1 MKNKKSKPKI
11 IFIGTPEYGAIVLDK
26 LIKGGY
32 PPILVITASDKPAG
46 RKQIITSPPV
56 KFIAQKYKIPTL
68 QPEKIEKEGARRRRE
83 GGGSGAVKSEIENLK
98 PDLAIVAAYSQ
109 IIPKDILAIPK
120 FGFLNVHPSLLP
132 RWRGPSPIQFTIL
145 NGDEKTGVTIIKIT
159 EKVDAGPIIAQK
171 EIVLEGKET
180 YIELHNNLG
189 ELGGNLL
196 IKTIPKF
203 IRGEIKPES
212 QEEAGANYSK
222 IIKKEDGKID
232 WNKSA
237 VDIERQI
244 RAFSSW
250 PGTFIL
256 WGDKRIKIL
265 KARAMERIN
274 TVDYPIGKTLVAP
287 QNELCVQTGEGFLI
301 IEKLQM
307 EGKKELNSEEF
318 LRGYPNFIGIV
329 LK

>member
-1 MKNKKSKPKI
+1 MANYKMRDEKSKPKI
-11 IFIGTPEYGAIVLDK
+11 IFIGTPEYGAIILDK

-32 PPILVITASDKPAG
+32 SPILVITALDKPIG
-46 RKQIITSPPV
+46 RKQIITPPPV
-56 KFIAQKYKIPTL
+56 KVIAQEYKIPTL
-68 QPEKIEKEGARRRRE
+68 QPEKIENC
-83 GGGSGAVKSEIENLK
+83 KSEIEDLK
-98 PDLAIVAAYSQ
+98 PDLTIVAAYSQ

-145 NGDEKTGVTIIKIT
+145 NGDKKAGVTIIKIA
-159 EKVDAGPIIAQK
+159 EKVDAGPIVAQK
-171 EIVLEGKET
+171 EIALEGKET

-203 IRGEIKPES
+203 LKGEIKPEF
-212 QEEAGANYSK
+212 QEASGATYSK

-237 VDIERQI
+237 LDIERQI
-244 RAFSSW
+244 RAFSPW

-265 KARAMERIN
+265 KARVMEKIN

-287 QNELCVQTGEGFLI
+287 QNELCVQTGKGFLI

-307 EGKKELNSEEF
+307 EGKKELSSKEF
-318 LRGYPNFIGIV
+318 LRGYPNFIGVV